1 MWPDRQ
7 APIGNVRFAAID
19 FESAGIRP
27 GGTDVPVQIG
37 WGILENREI
46 DPALFFRRYLQT
58 DQPITWS
65 AARVH
70 GITRDHLEH
79 AERFD
84 AYWPAVKKSLGP
96 CVMVA
101 HGHATEK
108 RFLRQF
114 PTHGLGPWVDTLQ
127 LARKFGK
134 GLVDYSLESVVSGFG
149 LEDELRELCPD
160 YDWHDALFD
169 AIGCLVIL
177 RYFIR
182 EADLEKRPLELLLA
196 R

>member
-1 MWPDRQ
+1 MWSDWQ
-7 APIGNVRFAAID
+7 AAIGGVRFAAID

-27 GGTDVPVQIG
+27 GGTDVPIQVG
-37 WGILENREI
+37 WGILENNQI
-46 DPALFFRRYLQT
+46 DPAQFFRRYLQT

-65 AARVH
+65 AAKVH

-79 AERFD
+79 AEPLD
-84 AYWPAVKKSLGP
+84 AYWPEIKKSLSG

-114 PTHGLGPWVDTLQ
+114 PTHGLAPWVDTLQ
-127 LARKFGK
+127 LARQYGE
-134 GLVDYSLESVVSGFG
+134 GLSDYSLESVVSGFG
-149 LEDELRELCPD
+149 LEKELRSLCPD

-182 EADLEKRPLELLLA
+182 EAGLEERALELILVQ
-196 R
+196 